1 MARSA
6 LLPCRSHRPAI
17 AGRFAVGRSITS
29 DSSAVWAWLN
39 FMRDCT
45 SDREDG
51 CLEKKTLTTTAA
63 SVTNRNQF
71 VMVATGAVIAT
82 AQHIPVSMMLTS
94 EIDIYVEGPDSEAI
108 SDQIDGAIGNGSM
121 FHRTFRYYGD
131 GVSPTTAIMPMDWK
145 SRATTYTIPDGTVS
159 ASVQVRTMLLSASY
173 ARHAKRIVIGYGRH

>member
-1 MARSA
+1 M
-6 LLPCRSHRPAI
+6 
-17 AGRFAVGRSITS
+17 
-29 DSSAVWAWLN
+29 
-39 FMRDCT
+39 
-45 SDREDG
+45 
-51 CLEKKTLTTTAA
+51 
-63 SVTNRNQF
+63 TNRNQF
-71 VMVATGAVIAT
+71 VMVGTGAVIAT

-159 ASVQVRTMLLSASY
+159 ASVQVRTMLLSPSY
-173 ARHAKRIVIGYGRH
+173 ARHAKRIVIWLREALSSGLVKADQMRTLIQRGLPAKAPDEKALLTLLANLVPR